1 MYLTDI
7 IFEPLREDCEPEG
20 FYDAVECY
28 LIGLQKNWQIE
39 GAYTMGW
46 VGVAV
51 RASVNLALPD
61 ALSAKFNSEYTSK
74 HLESLL
80 ELSQPPSWT
89 VHEDSDREDRR
100 SWRGEKTL
108 YLYTHMFDV
117 YSPICAGSNGRP
129 IPPYLLPLS
138 TGQIESIYSWA
149 GSYRCHDDLQI
160 SCGALEIPAYKELAT
175 PGSELSQK
183 GRAICREIEAATK
196 LPTYYYVMRY
206 WGRREGEENRVCPS
220 CGGFWKNETAT
231 EHVGGLDWFE
241 FRCDDCRLV
250 SHLASSFEDERHARI
265 GEFRGFV

>member
-7 IFEPLREDCEPEG
+7 IFEPLHTDGEQEG
-20 FYDAVECY
+20 FCDAVECY
-28 LIGLQKNWQIE
+28 LIGLLKNWQIE
-39 GAYTMGW
+39 GHYTMGW
-46 VGVAV
+46 VGGVM
-51 RASVNLALPD
+51 RATVNLALPD
-61 ALSAKFNSEYTSK
+61 ALNAEFNSEYTLKNLKRLS
-74 HLESLL
+74 
-80 ELSQPPSWT
+80 ELSQSPRWT

-100 SWRGEKTL
+100 QWQGEKTL

-138 TGQIESIYSWA
+138 ALQTESIYSWA

-160 SCGALEIPAYKELAT
+160 SCGALEIPGYKEVAT
-175 PGSELSQK
+175 PGSELSK
-183 GRAICREIEAATK
+183 AGRAICREIEEATSM
-196 LPTYYYVMRY
+196 PTYYYLMRY

-220 CGGFWKNETAT
+220 CGGFWKSKT
-231 EHVGGLDWFE
+231 ESEQGPGIDWFD

-265 GEFRGFV
+265 GEYRKPR